1 MTIPRMRRPRPPRRS
16 GRQEGHEG
24 RDGNGTG
31 GSLCDRTPLAKNPC
45 GWSGTRR
52 RKGRTI
58 LDKKAS
64 TAALDRISPGWFLRR
79 QSVPHH
85 PASGQETQGV
95 KESSAG
101 IPPRAQ
107 PRFERC
113 TSGTQKTAMKAQPAA
128 PALHWEVRVSDYDS
142 LFKNDTLLPC
152 DRILWPRGKSFV
164 VLQCLLGQL
173 DGFFELRVVTAND

>member
-1 MTIPRMRRPRPPRRS
+1 M
-16 GRQEGHEG
+16 
-24 RDGNGTG
+24 
-31 GSLCDRTPLAKNPC
+31 
-45 GWSGTRR
+45 
-52 RKGRTI
+52 I

-101 IPPRAQ
+101 IPLRAQ

-113 TSGTQKTAMKAQPAA
+113 TSGTQKTAVKAQPAA
-128 PALHWEVRVSDYDS
+128 PAAHWEVRVSNYDS
-142 LFKNDTLLPC
+142 LSANDALLLG
-152 DRILWPRGKSFV
+152 DGILWPRGKPFV
-164 VLQCLLGQL
+164 VLQGLLGQL
-173 DGFFELRVVTAND
+173 DGFFELRVVTADH

>member
-1 MTIPRMRRPRPPRRS
+1 MEGISSRMMSCGRRSPESAATAARRMTIPRMRRPRPPCRS
-16 GRQEGHEG
+16 ARQEGHEA
-24 RDGNGTG
+24 RDKIGTG
-31 GSLCDRTPLAKNPC
+31 GSLCDRPPLAKNPC

-101 IPPRAQ
+101 IPLRAQ

-113 TSGTQKTAMKAQPAA
+113 TSGTQKTAVKAQPAA
-128 PALHWEVRVSDYDS
+128 PAAHWEVRVSNYDS
-142 LFKNDTLLPC
+142 LFKNDTLLPG
-152 DRILWPRGKSFV
+152 DRIL
-164 VLQCLLGQL
+164 
-173 DGFFELRVVTAND
+173 